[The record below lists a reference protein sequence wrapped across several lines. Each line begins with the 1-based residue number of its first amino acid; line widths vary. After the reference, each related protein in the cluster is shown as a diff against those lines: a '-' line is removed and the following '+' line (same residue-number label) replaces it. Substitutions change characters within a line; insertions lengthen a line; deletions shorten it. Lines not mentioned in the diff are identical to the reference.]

1 MEGKEIEMQNFV
13 LIFNVLLNLLIL
25 IQFNEEHFWF
35 CLEATLMY
43 FAQCKICTASSKS
56 LNLLE

>member
-43 FAQCKICTASSKS
+43 FAQCKFVQLAPRA
-56 LNLLE
+56 